1 MLYFAYGA
9 NLCRTHMALWC
20 PESRPIAGAV
30 LPDHRLVFRFW
41 ADVVPSG
48 GDEVHGALY
57 EVTERDLASLDEY
70 EDCPALYQRVNVTV
84 RTTDGPCEAL
94 TYQMRPGYTFTP
106 PVPDYWHLV
115 AKGYKDWGIDWQTLP
130 ARPS

>member
-1 MLYFAYGA
+1 M
-9 NLCRTHMALWC
+9 
-20 PESRPIAGAV
+20 
-30 LPDHRLVFRFW
+30 
-41 ADVVPSG
+41 
-48 GDEVHGALY
+48 
-57 EVTERDLASLDEY
+57 
-70 EDCPALYQRVNVTV
+70 TV